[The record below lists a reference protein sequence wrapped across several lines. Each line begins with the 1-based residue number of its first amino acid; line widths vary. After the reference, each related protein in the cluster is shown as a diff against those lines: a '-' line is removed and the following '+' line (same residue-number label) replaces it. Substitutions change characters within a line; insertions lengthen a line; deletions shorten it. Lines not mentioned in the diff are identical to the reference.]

1 VEPSSRRGARE
12 RRRGR
17 GVSGSGFAIRGA
29 RALGRWLVAERWSI
43 CLFVAALL
51 VRLHWNAVAHPPGD
65 YLYSDMHGYV
75 TRADGV
81 LREGWTAREYS
92 GFYPWGTHAL
102 IAGLELVFGKK
113 DYVAVGNAFAVMGA
127 IVVLF
132 GYLIARRVTKTSW
145 VAPLVGLVLVFDYP
159 LISLGGY
166 FLSEIPFAVGMG
178 AATWLLL
185 RIIDEGRTRDAW
197 LCGIA
202 IAFALVMRPQ
212 ILLSVVLVFA
222 FWLVATR
229 FAPAVRDQI
238 CGKLRMRHFV
248 MAAVPIALVLAFSA
262 VRLHHHTGRI
272 GLISENGTFNQ
283 VFGRCHNVKI
293 IALPDRPGRS
303 RTSFGP
309 PPLIQLQKRADR
321 APGEWP
327 QLDPLIENNFYY
339 HGYIG
344 DSEILR
350 DYMRQCIEIGGW
362 TKQAE
367 FALVHVLMLW
377 RYNVIWPDSGK
388 SQWQALAHRWGKI
401 HTWTF
406 AIPAVLAM
414 FIVFVPRRHPKL
426 AWVALHL
433 WAAFAIAAL
442 YFGDVRLRTPY
453 DPVLVLLALE
463 GAAMLGGLTWARIQ
477 RNRGK
482 DRGVEAVAPRSARV
496 RDRRDEPA
504 P

>member
-1 VEPSSRRGARE
+1 VEPVARAYIRGH
-12 RRRGR
+12 RRGR
-17 GVSGSGFAIRGA
+17 GVNEIAAGMLRVFQAI
-29 RALGRWLVAERWSI
+29 GRWLVAERWSLA
-43 CLFVAALL
+43 LFIAALL
-51 VRLHWNAVAHPPGD
+51 VRVHWNGVAHPPAD

-75 TRADGV
+75 TRADGIF
-81 LREGWTAREYS
+81 REGWKAREYS

-102 IAGLELVFGKK
+102 IAGIEAVVGRKN
-113 DYVAVGNAFAVMGA
+113 YAAVGQAFAVMGA
-127 IVVLF
+127 LVVLL
-132 GYLIARRVTKTSW
+132 GYLVARRVTKTSW
-145 VAPLVGLVLVFDYP
+145 VAPAVGLVLVFDYP

-185 RIIDEGRTRDAW
+185 RLVDDGRSRDAW
-197 LCGIA
+197 LAGLA

-212 ILLSVVLVFA
+212 ILLSVALVFV
-222 FWLVATR
+222 FWLVTSR
-229 FAPAVRDQI
+229 FAPAVR
-238 CGKLRMRHFV
+238 GKLRLAHLV
-248 MAAVPIALVLAFSA
+248 QAGIPIALVLAFSA

-293 IALPDRPGRS
+293 IALPDQPGRS

-309 PPLIQLQKRADR
+309 PPLIQLQKRAER

-350 DYMRQCIEIGGW
+350 EYMRQCVEKSGW
-362 TKQAE
+362 AKQAE

-388 SQWQALAHRWGKI
+388 SQWQGLAHKWGKI
-401 HTWTF
+401 HSWTF
-406 AIPAVLAM
+406 AIPAALAM
-414 FIVFVPRRHPKL
+414 FIVFMPRRHPKL

-433 WAAFAIAAL
+433 WAAFAVAAL

-453 DPVLVLLALE
+453 DPFLVLLALE
-463 GAAMLGGLTWARIQ
+463 GAAMLGGLLWARIL

-482 DRGVEAVAPRSARV
+482 ARGVEAVAPRSAHGRG
-496 RDRRDEPA
+496 DEPSR
-504 P
+504 